1 MATIRK
7 RGPYQWEA
15 RIRKKGQP
23 VQCKTF
29 EVKKDA
35 EDWAREIESEMSRG
49 VFVSRREAENTT
61 LGEALNRY
69 AREIT
74 VLKKGAPQELL
85 RIEAWKRRPIAQRF
99 LATLRGQDFA
109 KFRDERLAAGKSA
122 STTRHE
128 LAIISHLFTIAQ
140 KEWGMEILNNPVKA
154 IRLPSAWQGARD
166 RRLQGD
172 EEERLLD
179 ACGTSRNI
187 ALKDIVV
194 LAIETAMR
202 LGELLSLRW
211 SEIDLQKRVA
221 RLIETKNGD
230 SRNVPLSTRAIE
242 ALRHRPRSIS
252 DDRVFYE
259 WKNNW
264 SFENL
269 WRRTVKRANIEDLR
283 FHDLRHEATS
293 RFFELG
299 IFNPMEV
306 SAITG
311 HKDLKMLKRYTHLR
325 AEDLAVKL
333 G

>member
-7 RGPYQWEA
+7 RGPYQWEV

-61 LGEALNRY
+61 LAEALDRY
-69 AREIT
+69 SREIT
-74 VLKKGAPQELL
+74 PQKKGFQQEQS
-85 RIEAWKRRPIAQRF
+85 RIEAWKRHPLSQRY
-99 LATLRGQDFA
+99 LATLRGVDFA
-109 KFRDERLAAGKSA
+109 RYRDDRLEAGKSQ
-122 STTRHE
+122 STVRLE
-128 LAIISHLFTIAQ
+128 LAIISHLFTVAR
-140 KEWGMEILNNPVKA
+140 KEWGMEVLSNPVQA
-154 IRLPSAWQGARD
+154 IRLPATSKARD

-172 EEERLLD
+172 EEERLL
-179 ACGTSRNI
+179 AVCGSSRSV
-187 ALKDIVV
+187 ALKDIVI

-211 SEIDLQKRVA
+211 SEIDPQKRVA
-221 RLIETKNGD
+221 RLLDTKNGE
-230 SRNVPLSTRAIE
+230 SRCVPLSTRAVE

-252 DDRVFYE
+252 DDRVFFE
-259 WKNNW
+259 WNGAW
-264 SFENL
+264 SFESA
-269 WRRTVKRANIEDLR
+269 WRRALKRANIEDLR

-293 RFFELG
+293 RFFEMG

-325 AEDLAVKL
+325 AEDLAAKL